1 MDRAFFHYPTTLS
14 NFHLCNPLKFII
26 LTYLSFLSNT
36 IDQYYQSFL
45 TSDYEFTNT
54 FITC

>member
-1 MDRAFFHYPTTLS
+1 MDGALFHYPTTLP

-26 LTYLSFLSNT
+26 PTYLSFLSNT

-45 TSDYEFTNT
+45 TSDYEFTIM
-54 FITC
+54 FITY